1 MAIWGQSNTLTP
13 QENSAGSDRTRCVI
27 ASDSIDVQKTGLL
40 RHYVPRKDGR
50 WVYWLLTHHIVIAS
64 AATRRDPIGIEI
76 NELLHHLVIRNDGR
90 GEHGLYS
97 GGGLRTFVACS
108 NAYAYRINAASLN
121 APPVNE
127 ILTGRSATYPEGT
140 EMLPYPETAA

>member
-50 WVYWLLTHHIVIAS
+50 
-64 AATRRDPIGIEI
+64 
-76 NELLHHLVIRNDGR
+76 
-90 GEHGLYS
+90 
-97 GGGLRTFVACS
+97 
-108 NAYAYRINAASLN
+108 
-121 APPVNE
+121 
-127 ILTGRSATYPEGT
+127 
-140 EMLPYPETAA
+140 

>member
-1 MAIWGQSNTLTP
+1 MQA
-13 QENSAGSDRTRCVI
+13 A
-27 ASDSIDVQKTGLL
+27 TGLGASS
-40 RHYVPRKDGR
+40 RAIQSMYRKLDCFVTTFLEKTDVGCIGSSHTTSSSR
-50 WVYWLLTHHIVIAS
+50 AQ
-64 AATRRDPIGIEI
+64 RRDPIGIER
-76 NELLHHLVIRNDGR
+76 NKLLHHLVIRNDGR